1 MSIADLTIGEIQEW
15 VDKAKNVKTIG
26 EWKAVGRELRDKHSL
41 TDREAI
47 DILNGRLL
55 K

>member
-1 MSIADLTIGEIQEW
+1 MSILDLTIREVQEW
-15 VDKAKNVKTIG
+15 IDKAEAVKTIG
-26 EWKAVGRELRDKHSL
+26 EWKAVGRELRDKHNL

-47 DILNGRLL
+47 NIMNGRLL